1 MLIKAL
7 ALTFLGLLAGCA
19 TKPTA
24 NPQSMDLG
32 PQPDVEAI
40 MFEWFQRQLF
50 DPGSVKDFAYTRPWK
65 CLVKPDQEYEYGWC
79 ANVKYNARNSLG
91 KYAGLNEF
99 QVMIQD
105 GRLRR
110 IKQHFF

>member
-1 MLIKAL
+1 MLFKVL
-7 ALTFLGLLAGCA
+7 ALTALVLLAGCA
-19 TKPTA
+19 PKPTA

-40 MFEWFQRQLF
+40 MFEWFQRRLA
-50 DPGSVKDFAYTRPWK
+50 DPESVKDFAYTLPWK
-65 CLVKPDQEYEYGWC
+65 CLAKPDQEYEYGWC
-79 ANVKYNARNSLG
+79 GRVKYNAKNRLG
-91 KYAGLNEF
+91 IYAGLNEF
-99 QVMIQD
+99 EVMFQD